1 MVTDLRSRNISIVV
15 FVTLTIVL
23 ASANSVKAQMGD
35 VQEFFSAEYGGVSIR
50 IDASRETVPGG
61 NLTIATMINATADG
75 VRIEYLNVSVYGFIN
90 GRQQISLSSI
100 TVMAATPL
108 EFNQTSES
116 QSTITVPSDVWG
128 ITYGQVLL
136 RYAIKDLPSTERTP
150 GFPLTTVRNVYLE
163 NLESQLRSLNQSHNM
178 LSGVFKNMTI
188 EFDKL
193 NQMYAELQGN
203 YSQLQGNVGDLDST
217 RRVAVILTVTTV
229 FFVATTFYLVMR
241 RPKEYW

>member
-23 ASANSVKAQMGD
+23 ASANSVKAQIGD

-75 VRIEYLNVSVYGFIN
+75 VRIEYLN
-90 GRQQISLSSI
+90 GRQQIPLSST

-108 EFNQTSES
+108 EFNQTSKS